1 MEKVIIISAYSLA
14 MIEIDGSH
22 GEGGG
27 QILRTAVSL
36 SSLTGKPIRVFN
48 IRAKR
53 QNPGLNFQH
62 VVSIKSVAELCNA
75 DVEGLEKGSEEVAFH
90 PHDICGGK
98 YHFDILTAGSTTLV
112 LQACLL
118 PSLFAPEKIQF
129 TITGGTDVKWSPPI
143 DYFRYVFTPILRKM
157 GAQVSAVC
165 MKRGHYPKG
174 GGEIKVIVSPVE
186 KLEPLNLVDRG
197 QLREIKGISHVSNL
211 PNKIAKRMK
220 HTALLKLVDYPAG
233 QVTEEHFPQGQ
244 DPAFGAGAG
253 IVLWANYENTVLGAN
268 GLGERGLPA
277 EKVGN
282 LAVENLVTEMKS
294 KATLDVHAADQFL
307 PYMALAE
314 GESVFLARE
323 ISNHAHTNMW
333 LIEQFLDVKFSV
345 SKREGVW
352 EVRVEGV
359 G

>member
-1 MEKVIIISAYSLA
+1 
-14 MIEIDGSH
+14 MIDIDGSH

-27 QILRTAVSL
+27 QIIRTAVSL
-36 SSLTGKPIRVFN
+36 SSVTGTPVQIFN
-48 IRAKR
+48 IRAGR

-62 VVSIKSVAELCNA
+62 VVSIKSVAEFCGA
-75 DVEGLEKGSEEVAFH
+75 EVEGLAKGSEGLTFRPGKLA
-90 PHDICGGK
+90 GGK
-98 YHFDILTAGSTTLV
+98 YRFDILTAGSTTLV

-118 PSLFAPEKIQF
+118 PCLFASEKVQL

-143 DYFRYVFTPILRKM
+143 DYFRFVFCPLLHKM
-157 GAQVSAVC
+157 GAQVSSVC

-174 GGEIKVIVSPVE
+174 GGEVKVIISPI
-186 KLEPLNLVDRG
+186 KNLKPLILKDRG
-197 QLREIKGISHVSNL
+197 QLKEIRGISHVSNL
-211 PNKIAKRMK
+211 PNKISKRMK
-220 HTALLKLVDYPAG
+220 HTALLKLVDCG
-233 QVTEEHFPQGQ
+233 DVNISEEHFPQGQ

-253 IVLWANYENTVLGAN
+253 VVLWANYENTVLGAN

-282 LAVENLVTEMKS
+282 MAAEGLLAEMNS
-294 KATLDVHAADQFL
+294 KATLDIHAADQFL

-323 ISNHAHTNMW
+323 ISEHAKTNMW
-333 LIEQFLDVKFSV
+333 LVEQFLDVEFSV
-345 SKREGVW
+345 AEKEDAW
-352 EVRVEGV
+352 EVRVRGV

>member
-1 MEKVIIISAYSLA
+1 
-14 MIEIDGSH
+14 MIDIDGSH

-27 QILRTAVSL
+27 QIIRTAVSL
-36 SSLTGKPIRVFN
+36 SSVTGTPVRISN

-62 VVSIKSVAELCNA
+62 VVSIKSVAELCA
-75 DVEGLEKGSEEVAFH
+75 AEVEGLQRGSEEVTFH
-90 PHDICGGK
+90 PGKIAGGK

-118 PSLFAPEKIQF
+118 PSFFAPDRIQL
-129 TITGGTDVKWSPPI
+129 TLTGGTDVKWSPPI
-143 DYFRYVFTPILRKM
+143 DYFRFVSCPLLHKM
-157 GAQVSAVC
+157 GAQVSSVC

-174 GGEIKVIVSPVE
+174 GGEVKVIISPIKNLKPVI
-186 KLEPLNLVDRG
+186 LEDRG
-197 QLREIKGISHVSNL
+197 QLKEIRGISHVSNL
-211 PNKIAKRMK
+211 PNKISKRMK
-220 HTALLKLVDYPAG
+220 HTVLLKLVDYG
-233 QVTEEHFPQGQ
+233 DVNISEEYFPQDQ

-253 IVLWANYENTVLGAN
+253 LVLWANYDNTVLGAN

-282 LAVENLVTEMKS
+282 NAVESLLAEMNS

-323 ISNHAHTNMW
+323 ISEHARTNMW
-333 LIEQFLDVKFSV
+333 LVEQFLDVKFSV
-345 SKREGVW
+345 SEKEGTW
-352 EVRVEGV
+352 EVRVRGV

>member
-1 MEKVIIISAYSLA
+1 

-36 SSLTGKPIRVFN
+36 SSLSGKPVRIFN

-62 VVSIKSVAELCNA
+62 VVSIKSVAELCKA
-75 DVEGLEKGSEEVAFH
+75 DVEGLEKGSVEVTFS
-90 PHDICGGK
+90 PNEISGGK

-112 LQACLL
+112 LQACLM
-118 PSLFAPEKIQF
+118 PSLFASEKVNL

-143 DYFRYVFTPILRKM
+143 DYFRFVFCPLLHKM
-157 GAQVSAVC
+157 DAQVSSVC

-174 GGEIKVIVSPVE
+174 GGEVKVVINPVDRLTPLV
-186 KLEPLNLVDRG
+186 LEERG
-197 QLREIKGISHVSNL
+197 QLKEIKGISHVSNL
-211 PNKIAKRMK
+211 PNKIAKKMK
-220 HTALLKLVDYPAG
+220 HTALLKLVDYADK
-233 QVTEEHFPQGQ
+233 QVSEEHFPQGQ

-282 LAVENLVTEMKS
+282 IAVEGLLEELNS
-294 KATLDVHAADQFL
+294 RATLDVHAADQFL
-307 PYMALAE
+307 PYMALTK
-314 GESVFLARE
+314 GESVFWARE
-323 ISNHAHTNMW
+323 LSEHAKTNMW
-333 LIEQFLDVKFSV
+333 LVEQFLDVKFSV
-345 SKREGVW
+345 SEKEGAW